1 MAAKAAYGGGGGG
14 GGGGG
19 RQKGRWD
26 GRKHSGEGRNP
37 SMAGMESPD
46 KGRGGGEGIREDD
59 RSAAVYLFSADAIK
73 TDTSRFFTYGTL

>member
-1 MAAKAAYGGGGGG
+1 MKERVWVGRMGGVGGDGEWR
-14 GGGGG
+14 

-46 KGRGGGEGIREDD
+46 KGRGGRGNAGKR
-59 RSAAVYLFSADAIK
+59 
-73 TDTSRFFTYGTL
+73 